1 MKIKHMWD
9 LRNVQVVRVVVG
21 ALGSIIKDLNK
32 LIGKLGMSI
41 IIEFLQKTTLLGSPR
56 ILGKDLEL

>member
-1 MKIKHMWD
+1 MWD